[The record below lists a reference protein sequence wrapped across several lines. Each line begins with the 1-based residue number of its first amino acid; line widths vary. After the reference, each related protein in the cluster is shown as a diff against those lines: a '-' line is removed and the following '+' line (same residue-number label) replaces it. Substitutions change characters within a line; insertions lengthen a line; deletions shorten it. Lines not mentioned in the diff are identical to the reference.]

1 MRMCNVH
8 SYEIRATIN
17 RLLPFY
23 FALKRSGNMHKNLIG
38 KLIKSNNVNRGEYTY
53 IYGGSELVDIV
64 TKGGKQ
70 YSLNTTFDGRLDE
83 NA

>member
-1 MRMCNVH
+1 
-8 SYEIRATIN
+8 
-17 RLLPFY
+17 
-23 FALKRSGNMHKNLIG
+23 MHKNLMG
-38 KLIKSNNVNRGEYTY
+38 KLIKSNNINRREYTY

>member
-1 MRMCNVH
+1 MYLQSLLNM
-8 SYEIRATIN
+8 IRFIQ
-17 RLLPFY
+17 LGSLFI
-23 FALKRSGNMHKNLIG
+23 LHWKGGGNMHKNLMG

-70 YSLNTTFDGRLDE
+70 YSRNTAFDGRFDE